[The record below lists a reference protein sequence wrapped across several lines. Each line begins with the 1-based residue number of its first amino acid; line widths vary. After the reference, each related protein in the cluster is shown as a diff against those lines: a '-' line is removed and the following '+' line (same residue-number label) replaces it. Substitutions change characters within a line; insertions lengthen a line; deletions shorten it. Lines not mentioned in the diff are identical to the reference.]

1 MLSFINTTLQESLKG
16 VGMEHSYPLGWSVRL
31 LRVLIPLNWIAGVLI
46 FLLLVASVVAE
57 EAVMSALGAGPAEG
71 NAERIAGMRQIAVLG
86 IVAVLVTHVVLSR
99 LRGMVGT
106 VRDGDPFVAENAAR
120 LRTIA
125 WSVLGLELLHLLVGV
140 VAALATSETAPL
152 DIDWNFSLSRWLSVL
167 LLFVLA
173 QVFEEGARM
182 REELEGTV

>member
-1 MLSFINTTLQESLKG
+1 MAQSSSLA
-16 VGMEHSYPLGWSVRL
+16 WSVRV
-31 LRVLIPLNWIAGVLI
+31 LRGLIVLNWIAGVLI
-46 FLLLVASVVAE
+46 LALLVASVVAE
-57 EAVMSALGAGPAEG
+57 DAVMGALGAGPAVG

-86 IVAVLVTHVVLSR
+86 IVAVLVAHVVLSR
-99 LRGMVGT
+99 LLGIVGT

-125 WSVLGLELLHLLVGV
+125 WSVLGLEVLHLLVGLA
-140 VAALATSETAPL
+140 AALANSETAPL
-152 DIDWNFSLSRWLSVL
+152 DIDWSFSLTRWLTVL

>member
-1 MLSFINTTLQESLKG
+1 MAKSSHLA
-16 VGMEHSYPLGWSVRL
+16 WS
-31 LRVLIPLNWIAGVLI
+31 LRVLRGLIALNWIAGVLI
-46 FLLLVASVVAE
+46 LALLVASVVAQD
-57 EAVMSALGAGPAEG
+57 AVMGALGAGPAEG

-99 LRGMVGT
+99 LLGIVGT
-106 VRDGDPFVAENAAR
+106 VRDGDPFVAENAVR

-125 WSVLGLELLHLLVGV
+125 WSVLGLELLHLLVGLA
-140 VAALATSETAPL
+140 AALASSETAPL
-152 DIDWNFSLSRWLSVL
+152 DIDWNFSLTRWLTVL

>member
-1 MLSFINTTLQESLKG
+1 
-16 VGMEHSYPLGWSVRL
+16 MEPSYPLGWS
-31 LRVLIPLNWIAGVLI
+31 LRVLRGLIPLNWIAGVLI
-46 FLLLVASVVAE
+46 LALLIASVVAE
-57 EAVMSALGAGPAEG
+57 ETVMGALGAGPAEG

-86 IVAVLVTHVVLSR
+86 IAAVLVAHVVLSR
-99 LRGMVGT
+99 LLGIVGT
-106 VRDGDPFVAENAAR
+106 VRDGNPFVAENAAR

-125 WSVLGLELLHLLVGV
+125 WCVLGLELLHLLVGLT
-140 VAALATSETAPL
+140 AAAATSATAPL
-152 DIDWNFSLSRWLSVL
+152 DIDWNFSVTRWLSVL

>member
-1 MLSFINTTLQESLKG
+1 MAQSSHLA
-16 VGMEHSYPLGWSVRL
+16 WSVRV
-31 LRVLIPLNWIAGVLI
+31 LRGLIVFNWIAGVLI
-46 FLLLVASVVAE
+46 FALLVASVIAE
-57 EAVMSALGAGPAEG
+57 EAVMGALGAVPAEG

-86 IVAVLVTHVVLSR
+86 IVAVLVAHVVLSR
-99 LRGMVGT
+99 LLGIVGT
-106 VRDGDPFVAENAAR
+106 VRDGDPFVAENAER

-125 WSVLGLELLHLLVGV
+125 WSVLGLELLHLLVGLA
-140 VAALATSETAPL
+140 AALATSETAPL
-152 DIDWNFSLSRWLSVL
+152 DIDWNFSLTRWLAVL